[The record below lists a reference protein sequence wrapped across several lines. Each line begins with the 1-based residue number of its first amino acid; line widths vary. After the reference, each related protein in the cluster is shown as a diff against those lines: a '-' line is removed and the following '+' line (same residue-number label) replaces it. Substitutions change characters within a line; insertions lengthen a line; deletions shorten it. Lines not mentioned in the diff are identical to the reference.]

1 MGYTVLYV
9 HIFLHG
15 FEHHHHH
22 HHQAVFLIRSS
33 SWSGSS
39 RSTKLACY
47 NIQQTCSIY
56 PAPFSEA
63 CQRHAVNAIN
73 FCSENPLNIITR
85 MALSSILRKMLVHRW
100 FSRLYCW
107 CSNKVHVLKRDCD
120 ISLMLNLQMCN
131 IVVKRNELVVFF
143 NTHLKEKR
151 YRERTGF
158 FFSKKRSKNIWI
170 LEEGVKPI
178 GYKNCTIY
186 LYLASP
192 PFITYYPKST
202 KRAAK
207 EFCHLTVEVDQ
218 RGRRQ
223 RFIS

>member
-15 FEHHHHH
+15 FEHHHR

-39 RSTKLACY
+39 RSTKMACY

-63 CQRHAVNAIN
+63 CQWHAVNAIN

-100 FSRLYCW
+100 FSRSYCW
-107 CSNKVHVLKRDCD
+107 YIADVDITAFQKNKVQVLSETLIFLIDT
-120 ISLMLNLQMCN
+120 L
-131 IVVKRNELVVFF
+131 
-143 NTHLKEKR
+143 HLWEK
-151 YRERTGF
+151 
-158 FFSKKRSKNIWI
+158 
-170 LEEGVKPI
+170 
-178 GYKNCTIY
+178 
-186 LYLASP
+186 
-192 PFITYYPKST
+192 
-202 KRAAK
+202 
-207 EFCHLTVEVDQ
+207 
-218 RGRRQ
+218 
-223 RFIS
+223 